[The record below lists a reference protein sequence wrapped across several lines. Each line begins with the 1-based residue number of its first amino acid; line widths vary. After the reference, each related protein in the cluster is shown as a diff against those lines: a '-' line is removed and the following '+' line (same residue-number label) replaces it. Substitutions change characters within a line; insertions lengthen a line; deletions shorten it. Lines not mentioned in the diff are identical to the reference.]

1 MHQQIIARFMTALEQ
16 PMVQHEQI
24 QHNTLRDEHDMG
36 TPLTAEAIQNGHGK
50 FPYVIVRMYSAIY
63 MQMPIH
69 FVSERTSETKGIVVQ
84 TNDLSM
90 RENEDTLVKI
100 AEDYKRHLD
109 SKGKR
114 IHRVCLV
121 VNPNSA
127 YYFEE
132 DGMQHSASIP
142 SGGTLVNSQ
151 QQVIAMNHPHF
162 I

>member
-1 MHQQIIARFMTALEQ
+1 L
-16 PMVQHEQI
+16 
-24 QHNTLRDEHDMG
+24 G
-36 TPLTAEAIQNGHGK
+36 SPLTSEAIQDGHGK
-50 FPYVIVRMYSAIY
+50 FPCVIVRMFSAIY

-69 FVSERTSETKGIVVQ
+69 FVSERTSETKGIVVH
-84 TNDLSM
+84 TNDLSK
-90 RENEDTLVKI
+90 RENHETLIKI

-114 IHRVCLV
+114 IHRICLV

-132 DGMQHSASIP
+132 DQMQFSTSIP

-151 QQVIAMNHPHF
+151 QKVIAMNHPH
-162 I
+162 II